1 MALLRK
7 INAKA
12 QSEINTGFGTNTS
25 AYGGR
30 FINKNG
36 IANIEKRGI
45 GLLEQTSLYHTL
57 LALPRWKIISIIF
70 IYYIIINLIFACI
83 YYGIGAN
90 HLTGMVYQNKL
101 ERFEEVFFFSCQTF
115 TTVGYGRVNP
125 VGFQASGIA
134 AFEALMGVLTI
145 ALITGLLFG
154 RFAKPVAYLRFSENA
169 VIAPFQGITA
179 FMFRVAPFKNTTLL
193 DAEVKISLAMAVE
206 ENGKQV
212 NKFFPLTLEYQ
223 KVNSLTISWTIVH
236 PINEESPLYKYSR
249 QDFAESNG
257 EFLIFLKAFD
267 DMFSNTVV
275 ARTSYTFREIIVGAK
290 FDPMFNRSE
299 AGNKTILHLSK
310 LNSYSEAD
318 ISYSFSEDT
327 VDKIINSGS

>member
-12 QSEINTGFGTNTS
+12 RSEINTGFGTNTS
-25 AYGGR
+25 SYGGR
-30 FINKNG
+30 FINKDGN
-36 IANIEKRGI
+36 ANIEKRGVGI
-45 GLLEQTSLYHTL
+45 LEQISWYHTL
-57 LALPRWKIISIIF
+57 LALPRWKFIAIIF
-70 IYYIIINLIFACI
+70 LYYIIINLLFACI
-83 YYGIGAN
+83 YYSLGTN
-90 HLTGMVYQNKL
+90 HIAGMVYHNQIEK
-101 ERFEEVFFFSCQTF
+101 FEEAFFFSCQTF

-125 VGFQASGIA
+125 VGFLGSGIA
-134 AFEALMGVLTI
+134 AFEALMGLLTI

-169 VIAPFQGITA
+169 LIAPFQGITA
-179 FMFRVAPFKNTTLL
+179 FMFRVAPYKNTTLL
-193 DAEVKISLAMAVE
+193 DAEVKVSLAMVVE

-212 NKFFPLTLEYQ
+212 NKFYPLTLEYA
-223 KVNSLTISWTIVH
+223 KVNALTISWTIVH
-236 PINEESPLYKYSR
+236 PITEESPLYKYTR

-257 EFLIFLKAFD
+257 EFMIFLKAFD

-290 FDPMFNRSE
+290 FNPMFNRSE
-299 AGNKTILHLSK
+299 EGHKTILHLGK

-318 ISYSFSEDT
+318 ISYSFDQDAA
-327 VDKIINSGS
+327 DKSITSGS